1 MPKCAIILIYNFES
15 GFGKMGADAGRR
27 GQMPGH
33 RADRR
38 LRRDA
43 LLAVRL
49 RRVGIG
55 RVLSRGPG
63 GRGSMRAVRMLRGR
77 RRAVSIGLSAD
88 QLPRRAVTFLDR
100 KYTPFRLKLDSVE
113 INSVLLFIAFV

>member
-1 MPKCAIILIYNFES
+1 MS
-15 GFGKMGADAGRR
+15 G
-27 GQMPGH
+27 H
-33 RADRR
+33 ADRHDA
-38 LRRDA
+38 RRV
-43 LLAVRL
+43 VRL

-77 RRAVSIGLSAD
+77 RRAVSIGLSAE
-88 QLPRRAVTFLDR
+88 QLPRRAVMFLDR